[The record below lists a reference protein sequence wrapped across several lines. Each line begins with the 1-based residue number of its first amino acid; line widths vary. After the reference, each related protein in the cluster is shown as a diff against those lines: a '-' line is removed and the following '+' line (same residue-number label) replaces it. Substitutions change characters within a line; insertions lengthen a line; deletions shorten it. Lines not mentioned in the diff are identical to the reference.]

1 MANGHDKGLDNNPES
16 RLSIHEVPEQISRI
30 FFGKPDV
37 RFFYYFGAKI
47 QIFSLILLQYNPSDS
62 YNPGYNP
69 GYSPGI
75 GGGFY
80 AGFGN
85 DVELTIRLGQ
95 VALIAFIILVIFI
108 VAFLLIWC
116 CIQFG
121 GGSRYQQQETVG
133 FYPQNVTQDN
143 AGGGTIPY
151 SQTTDW
157 NEANE
162 TSSSSTSRS
171 SPRARTSKGLRR
183 HKTGILNANQQER

>member
-1 MANGHDKGLDNNPES
+1 MGNSSLPVMANGHDKGLDNNPES

-30 FFGKPDV
+30 FFGKPD
-37 RFFYYFGAKI
+37 
-47 QIFSLILLQYNPSDS
+47 YNPSDS

-69 GYSPGI
+69 GYSPGY

-80 AGFGN
+80 NGFGN

-171 SPRARTSKGLRR
+171 S
-183 HKTGILNANQQER
+183 